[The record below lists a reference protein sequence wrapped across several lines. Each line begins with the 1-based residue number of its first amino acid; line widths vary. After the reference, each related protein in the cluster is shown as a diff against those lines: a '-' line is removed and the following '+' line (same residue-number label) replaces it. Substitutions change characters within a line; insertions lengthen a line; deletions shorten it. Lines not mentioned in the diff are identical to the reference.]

1 MESDFVISILSFC
14 SPKEKIVITE
24 IPKPDSLPVIDP
36 LPRDYQRNKN
46 PKSLET
52 LLAYNIQDV
61 VNLEFLMV
69 LSYNL
74 KLKETPFVQ
83 SLQITF
89 PKQPE
94 ILFKADKRIIE
105 GIKRM
110 RGYDMVWQSTH
121 F

>member
-1 MESDFVISILSFC
+1 
-14 SPKEKIVITE
+14 
-24 IPKPDSLPVIDP
+24 
-36 LPRDYQRNKN
+36 
-46 PKSLET
+46 
-52 LLAYNIQDV
+52 
-61 VNLEFLMV
+61 MV

-83 SLQITF
+83 SHQITP

-110 RGYDMVWQSTH
+110 RGYDMVWQATH